1 MTGKALCVS
10 PMKTNADKDLKQ
22 QFTFS
27 GQGVVK
33 TWRKYK
39 TKQKSTRLH
48 KIYFPWMFYIPHWR
62 KQYNRINFGELS
74 LSK

>member
-1 MTGKALCVS
+1 MS

-22 QFTFS
+22 QHSFWK
-27 GQGVVK
+27 GGVVGK

-39 TKQKSTRLH
+39 TKQKKKKSARLH
-48 KIYFPWMFYIPHWR
+48 KTTHFLRMFYILQRR

-74 LSK
+74 SSK

>member
-10 PMKTNADKDLKQ
+10 PMKTNADEDLKQ
-22 QFTFS
+22 QLTFG
-27 GQGVVK
+27 GQGMVK

-48 KIYFPWMFYIPHWR
+48 KTHFP
-62 KQYNRINFGELS
+62 
-74 LSK
+74 